1 VTIPANA
8 AASAYRAIGQLGQAV
23 GRGGQA
29 AAGAAG
35 AEGDFGSLLREAVG
49 SFATQARQTE
59 ARTQAFTAG
68 RAELVDVV
76 TAVAETEVTL
86 ETLVSV
92 RDRMIQA
99 YEEIMKM
106 PI

>member
-1 VTIPANA
+1 MTIPASA
-8 AASAYRAIGQLGQAV
+8 AANAYRAVGQLGQAA

-29 AAGAAG
+29 AGAAG
-35 AEGDFGSLLREAVG
+35 GEGDFGSLLREAVG
-49 SFATQARQTE
+49 AVSTQARQTE

>member
-1 VTIPANA
+1 MTIPASA
-8 AASAYRAIGQLGQAV
+8 AANAYRAVSRLGEGAS
-23 GRGGQA
+23 RGGQA
-29 AAGAAG
+29 PAGAAG
-35 AEGDFGSLLREAVG
+35 GEDFGSLLREAVG